1 MAKIMN
7 RYQKLL
13 NRLQAGERIL
23 IDGGTGTEL
32 ERRGVPQLNNAWN
45 GGGAL
50 SHPDILREVHEDYL
64 TFGAEVII
72 SNTFATH
79 YYALRDAGVEN
90 RFEDYN
96 RRSVELAI
104 EARDNLDH
112 SSALVAGGMSYWSWS
127 GNHPSLDEL
136 KSAAFKQAEVMAK
149 AGADLLMLEMMID
162 IDKML
167 VLLEAAR
174 STGLPVWVGVTCK
187 PDDSGVIC
195 LRNGEPLI
203 DALDYI
209 DNCEVDMI
217 NIMHTEVE
225 YVDASLDALKSHWK
239 GPFGVYAHSGQFID
253 NKIIFSGTIS
263 PEDYC
268 AAAILW
274 ADKGAQIIGGCCG
287 IEPRHIDQLAK
298 VI

>member
-1 MAKIMN
+1 MR
-7 RYQKLL
+7 RYQNILQ
-13 NRLQAGERIL
+13 RLQSGQRIL

-32 ERRGVPQLNNAWN
+32 ERRGVPQLENAWN

-50 SHPDILREVHEDYL
+50 SHPEILKKIHEDYL
-64 TFGAEVII
+64 RLGAEVII

-90 RFEDYN
+90 RFDDYN

-104 EARDNLDH
+104 EARENRNNPD
-112 SSALVAGGMSYWSWS
+112 ALVAGGISYWSWT
-127 GNHPSLDEL
+127 GNHPALDDL
-136 KSAAFKQAEVMAK
+136 KAAAFRQAAIMAE

-167 VLLEAAR
+167 ILLEAAR
-174 STGLPVWVGVTCK
+174 STGLPVWVGITCE
-187 PDDSGVIC
+187 PDSNGIIC

-203 DALDYI
+203 DALDCI
-209 DNCEVDMI
+209 DNSQVDMI

-225 YVDASLDALKSHWK
+225 YVGACLDVLNTHWK
-239 GPFGVYAHSGQFID
+239 GFFGVYAHSGQFVD
-253 NKIIFSGTIS
+253 HKIIFSGTIS

-268 AAAILW
+268 SEATRW
-274 ADKGAQIIGGCCG
+274 AGTGAQIIGGCCG
-287 IEPRHIDQLAK
+287 IEPRHIELLSKAL
-298 VI
+298 